1 MYGNFDAIK
10 RRKQLRK
17 ETTTAR
23 KDRVDK
29 VKNRTHRSKKINV
42 FPEVSNDTVEKVNE
56 RMALQLKK
64 EHRRELLIYIIVFAI
79 STVIV
84 GYLMARYIYPAIF

>member
-23 KDRVDK
+23 KDRVDS
-29 VKNRTHRSKKINV
+29 VKDRIHRSKKINV
-42 FPEVSNDTVEKVNE
+42 FPEVSNDTLEKVNE
-56 RMALQLKK
+56 RMALQLKQ
-64 EHRRELLIYIIVFAI
+64 EHRRELLIYIIVFTI
-79 STVIV
+79 STIIV
-84 GYLMARYIYPAIF
+84 GYLIARYIYPAIF